1 MVFNSR
7 SFHLLVVGALI
18 AMSIFT
24 YDSAIKGR
32 WANLVLGGCLCAA
45 LLTAMAATYEIRHI
59 AGTEPLSL
67 AKTSPENHYTLLD
80 QLPMPLVSSS
90 DGRGLLAVNRAARA
104 LFETDDVIR
113 TGTGELS
120 KALSEPITSSRPIL
134 HIQARRYAL
143 SVSEI
148 FTEGTSVKM
157 AALTDVQGEIN
168 KAEAAALK
176 DTLHILSHEIM
187 NSLTPVAALA
197 DTVDGYLRSDTNPAA
212 GPAKEALEMLARRAN
227 NLTRFIEAYRSVAR
241 LPEPQLQPVD
251 PGRLIVD
258 LMSVLRHHPMA
269 ADIDFQLEL
278 ADNLPKIAV
287 DESLVG
293 QAIINI
299 LTNAIEATEE
309 IAAPRHIGL
318 TVQVLRENLVV
329 KISDN
334 GAGVPESI
342 KKSMF
347 MAFTTTKSKGTGAGL
362 NLARQIALAHGGNLE
377 LVETSGSWK
386 TTFAF
391 TFPINL

>member
-1 MVFNSR
+1 M
-7 SFHLLVVGALI
+7 LVVGALV

-45 LLTAMAATYEIRHI
+45 LLVAVAATFEIRHI
-59 AGTEPLSL
+59 ASTESVSP
-67 AKTSPENHYTLLD
+67 AKSSPENHYTLFD
-80 QLPMPLVSSS
+80 QLPMPLVSFS
-90 DGRGLLAVNRAARA
+90 DGTVPMAVNRAARA

-113 TGTGELS
+113 TGVDELTR
-120 KALSEPITSSRPIL
+120 ALSEPISSSRPVL
-134 HIQARRYAL
+134 QIQARRYAL
-143 SVSEI
+143 SMSEI
-148 FTEGTSVKM
+148 FTEGRSFRM

-168 KAEAAALK
+168 KAEASALK

-197 DTVDGYLRSDTNPAA
+197 DTVDGYLQSDANPAA
-212 GPAKEALEMLARRAN
+212 QPAKEALEMLARRAN

-241 LPEPQLQPVD
+241 LPDPVLQPVD

-258 LMSVLRHHPMA
+258 LMAVLQHHPMA
-269 ADIDFQLEL
+269 TDIDFQLEL
-278 ADNLPKIAV
+278 ADNLPKIAA

-299 LTNAIEATEE
+299 LTNAIEATEG
-309 IAAPRHIGL
+309 IAPPRHIGL
-318 TVQVLRENLVV
+318 TVQVVRENLVV

-334 GAGVPESI
+334 GIGVPESI

-347 MAFTTTKSKGTGAGL
+347 MAFTTTKLKGSGAGL

-377 LVETSGSWK
+377 LLEAGGTWK

-391 TFPINL
+391 TFPFTFPINL

>member
-7 SFHLLVVGALI
+7 SFQMLVVGALLVM
-18 AMSIFT
+18 AIFT

-45 LLTAMAATYEIRHI
+45 LLMALAATSEIWHI
-59 AGTEPLSL
+59 ASAEPSSP
-67 AKTSPENHYTLLD
+67 AKTSPENHYTLFD
-80 QLPMPLVSSS
+80 QLPMPLISSS
-90 DGRGLLAVNRAARA
+90 DGVVLMAVNRAARA

-113 TGTGELS
+113 TGGDELS
-120 KALSEPITSSRPIL
+120 RALSEPISSSRPIL
-134 HIQARRYAL
+134 QIQGRRYAL

-148 FTEGTSVKM
+148 FTEGASARM

-168 KAEAAALK
+168 RAEAAALK

-197 DTVDGYLRSDTNPAA
+197 DTVDGYLQSDTNPAA
-212 GPAKEALEMLARRAN
+212 RPAKEALETLARRAT

-241 LPEPQLQPVD
+241 LPDPELQPVD

-258 LMSVLRHHPMA
+258 LMTVLQHHPMA
-269 ADIDFQLEL
+269 TDVDFQLEL
-278 ADNLPKIAV
+278 ADNLPKIAM

-299 LTNAIEATEE
+299 LTNAIEATEDV
-309 IAAPRHIGL
+309 APPRRIGL
-318 TVQVLRENLVV
+318 TVQVLRETLVV

-334 GAGVPESI
+334 GVGVPESI

-347 MAFTTTKSKGTGAGL
+347 TAFTTTKSKGSGAGL

-377 LVETSGSWK
+377 LLDPVGNWK

>member
-1 MVFNSR
+1 M
-7 SFHLLVVGALI
+7 LVVGSLLVMA
-18 AMSIFT
+18 IFT
-24 YDSAIKGR
+24 YDSAMKGR

-45 LLTAMAATYEIRHI
+45 LLVALAATSEIRHVTS
-59 AGTEPLSL
+59 TEPLGPV
-67 AKTSPENHYTLLD
+67 KTSPENHYTLFD
-80 QLPMPLVSSS
+80 QLPMPLVRSS
-90 DGRGLLAVNRAARA
+90 DGTVLMAVNRAARA
-104 LFETDDVIR
+104 LFETDDIIR
-113 TGTGELS
+113 TGAGELS
-120 KALSEPITSSRPIL
+120 KALSEPISSARPIL
-134 HIQARRYAL
+134 QIQGRRYAL

-148 FTEGTSVKM
+148 FTEGASVRM

-168 KAEAAALK
+168 KAEASALK

-197 DTVDGYLRSDTNPAA
+197 DTVDDYLQSDANPAA
-212 GPAKEALEMLARRAN
+212 RPAKEALEMLARRAN
-227 NLTRFIEAYRSVAR
+227 NLTRFIDAYRSVAR
-241 LPEPQLQPVD
+241 LPDPELQPVD

-258 LMSVLRHHPMA
+258 LMTVLQHHPKA
-269 ADIDFQLEL
+269 IDIDFQVEL

-299 LTNAIEATEE
+299 LTNAIEATED
-309 IAAPRHIGL
+309 IASPRRIGL
-318 TVQVLRENLVV
+318 TVQILRDNLVV

-334 GAGVPESI
+334 GVGVPDSI

-347 MAFTTTKSKGTGAGL
+347 TAFTTTKATGTGAGL

-377 LVETSGSWK
+377 LIEAMGAWK

-391 TFPINL
+391 TFPINI